1 MTSLMHAFVI
11 SLENSTRVSDL
22 KARLVSLGFDVADVT
37 ATDGRALSDAELK
50 SLAVPQAGS
59 RLYGERLSPAQIGC
73 HLSHREAY
81 RQFAATG
88 GSWALIAE
96 DDSFPLDGL
105 SSVGDLIQTWTVT
118 SPTVVECFNAG
129 RVNPGKTQVTVTE
142 EVSLDR
148 LVTFPGSTVTYFINR
163 EAALLALQDS
173 SPVISRAD
181 WPQWAADVEFWRTR
195 PNVVLHGAPGT
206 TGESTMTVERRRESR
221 PAKVAR
227 WAGLL
232 TGVTYLR
239 LRTYYPGGWGQYYR
253 HAVKPTLTY
262 WVSQARL
269 VRGRRR

>member
-1 MTSLMHAFVI
+1 MYAFVI
-11 SLENSTRVSDL
+11 SLEDSTRVSDL
-22 KARLVSLGFDVADVT
+22 RGQLESLGFDVTGVA

-50 SLAVPQAGS
+50 SLAVPEAGNH
-59 RLYGERLSPAQIGC
+59 LYGERLSPSQIGC

-96 DDSFPLDGL
+96 DDAFPLDGL
-105 SSVGDLIQTWTVT
+105 SPVGDWIRTWTVT

-129 RVNPGKTQVTVTE
+129 RVNVGQTQVTVTE
-142 EVSLDR
+142 DLSLDR
-148 LVTFPGSTVTYFINR
+148 LITFPGFTVAYFINR

-181 WPQWAADVEFWRTR
+181 WPQWAADVEFWRTN
-195 PNVVLHGAPGT
+195 PNVVLHGAPGAT
-206 TGESTMTVERRRESR
+206 VESTMTVGRPSESR

-227 WAGLL
+227 WTRLI

-239 LRTYYPGGWGQYYR
+239 LRRHYPGGWGQYYR
-253 HAVKPTLTY
+253 HAVKPTATY
-262 WVSQARL
+262 WISQARL
-269 VRGRRR
+269 IRVRRR